1 MKNTSILAAMV
12 MAVIGAGGIVGST
25 SGFGTFSSSNGN
37 TAEQNGLFEGHLTVT
52 AKHSDGT
59 VYAYSQTD
67 NTVTNIGKG
76 CVAAMAF
83 GTNSSAA
90 SCAGSA
96 SQGIPRFTWI
106 ALGNGSNVAT
116 ATTDTALGYQV
127 FRQNA
132 SSTFGATSGVGV
144 TNATGTGHAYAVI
157 QTVFTI
163 PSNLSG
169 GSGTGPGNNTGTTF
183 TIHSP
188 TTLTEAGLLD
198 QQGSSAHG
206 GHIFAHTPLSSSVSV
221 NPGDQVTVKY
231 SIAVG

>member
-1 MKNTSILAAMV
+1 MKNTSILAALV
-12 MAVIGAGGIVGST
+12 MAVLGVSGIVGST
-25 SGFGTFSSSNGN
+25 SGFGTFSNSNGN
-37 TAEQNGLFEGHLTVT
+37 TAEQNGLMEGHITVT
-52 AKHSDGT
+52 AKHPDGT
-59 VYAYSQTD
+59 VYAYIQTD

-83 GTNSSAA
+83 GTNSSSAI
-90 SCAGSA
+90 CAGSA

-106 ALGNGSNVAT
+106 ALGNGTNVAT
-116 ATTDTALGYQV
+116 ATTDTAIGYQV

-144 TNATGTGHAYAVI
+144 TNATGTGHAYAII
-157 QTVFTI
+157 QTIFTI
-163 PSNLSG
+163 PSTLVANAQ
-169 GSGTGPGNNTGTTF
+169 GPGNGSNF
-183 TIHSP
+183 SIKSP
-188 TTLTEAGLLD
+188 TTLTEAGLWD
-198 QQGSSAHG
+198 QQGASAHG

>member
-1 MKNTSILAAMV
+1 
-12 MAVIGAGGIVGST
+12 MAVLGVSGIVGST
-25 SGFGTFSSSNGN
+25 SGFGTFSNSNGN
-37 TAEQNGLFEGHLTVT
+37 TAEQNGLMEGHITVT
-52 AKHSDGT
+52 AKHPDGT
-59 VYAYSQTD
+59 VYAYIQTD

-83 GTNSSAA
+83 GTNSSSAI
-90 SCAGSA
+90 CAGSA

-106 ALGNGSNVAT
+106 ALGNGTNVAT

-144 TNATGTGHAYAVI
+144 TNATGTGHAYAII

-163 PSNLSG
+163 PSTLVANAQ
-169 GSGTGPGNNTGTTF
+169 GPGNGSNF
-183 TIHSP
+183 NVKSP
-188 TTLTEAGLLD
+188 TTLTEAGLFD
-198 QQGSSAHG
+198 QQSAASAHG